1 MYREPRLL
9 ISGDKSVVVEF
20 GNAVAPEINERVRKL
35 LLRIEK
41 FPIQG
46 VEEAVPTYR
55 SLLIYYNPMLV
66 TLDAVTDAVKAA
78 VKESMEMVL
87 PRARRVILPTK
98 YGGDHGP
105 DLEYVATY
113 NNLTIEDVIRIHCG
127 VDYLVYMIGFT
138 PGFPYLGELP
148 RSIACP
154 RLSTPRIKVPAG
166 SVGIAGTLTGVYSVD
181 SPGGW
186 RLIGQ
191 TPLKLFD
198 ERLDPPSLLCPGD
211 HARFVPIGE
220 DDFKRLEVEARTGK
234 YETEI
239 SYHD

>member
-9 ISGDKSVVVEF
+9 TAGDRAVVVEF
-20 GNAVAPEINERVRKL
+20 GGAVSPEINEKVRKL
-35 LLRIEK
+35 LLHIEK
-41 FPIQG
+41 FPIRG

-55 SLLIYYNPMLV
+55 SLLIHYDPMSVSFEGLR
-66 TLDAVTDAVKAA
+66 DAVQTAIR
-78 VKESMEMVL
+78 ESVDIPL
-87 PRARRVILPTK
+87 PRARRVVLPTK
-98 YGGDHGP
+98 YGGDRGP
-105 DLEYVATY
+105 DIEYVAEH
-113 NNLTIEDVIRIHCG
+113 NKLTVDDVIRIHSG
-127 VDYLVYMIGFT
+127 TDYLVYMIGFT

-148 RSIACP
+148 PSIACP

-198 ERLDPPSLLCPGD
+198 ETLDPPSLLQAGD
-211 HARFVPIGE
+211 HVRFVPISE
-220 DDFKRLEVEARTGK
+220 EDFKRLESEVRARRYTP
-234 YETEI
+234 EI
-239 SYHD
+239 SYLD

>member
-9 ISGDKSVVVEF
+9 IAGDRAVVIEF
-20 GNAVAPEINERVRKL
+20 GNAVSPEINERVRKL

-41 FPIQG
+41 FPIRG

-55 SLLIYYNPMLV
+55 SLLIHYNPMLV
-66 TLDAVTDAVKAA
+66 PLEALRDAVETAVR
-78 VKESMEMVL
+78 ESMEMPL
-87 PRARRVILPTK
+87 PKARRVILPTK
-98 YGGDHGP
+98 YGGDRGP
-105 DLEYVATY
+105 DLEYVARY
-113 NNLTIEDVIRIHCG
+113 NKLAIEDVIRIHSG
-127 VDYLVYMIGFT
+127 TDYLVYMIGFT

-154 RLSTPRIKVPAG
+154 RLSTPRVKVPAG

-198 ERLDPPSLLCPGD
+198 EKLDPPSLLRSGD
-211 HARFVPIGE
+211 YARFVPTSE
-220 DDFKRLEVEARTGK
+220 EDFKRVESEVRAGK
-234 YETEI
+234 YELEI
-239 SYHD
+239 SYLD